1 MKFQDLKN
9 SLKDRVYTNYL
20 LYGVDEFLLSSAYNL
35 IHKYSDIEFEDLNLI
50 KFTEGIIDCDTV
62 VRACDT
68 MPVFSNRKLVYLDLR
83 MSKKTELKNV
93 DTLATY
99 LSQPN
104 TQTVLVINIG
114 DNDEVFTLD
123 KKLFVE
129 VDCNRLDYK
138 IVALKIKATISAK
151 GKTIDEEATKLLF
164 DYSLGDMAKALLE
177 CDKLCGYV
185 GERKDINKADIMEV
199 VSPSL
204 EYQIF
209 ELTEALS
216 KKNSSRVYQILDD
229 MRSKKDEYRTLPA
242 IIYSHFRRLF
252 MVALNKN
259 MSNFDLAK
267 LLNVK
272 EYAIKMTQ
280 AQVKLFTV
288 SKLKKINE
296 LCIKMDGDLKQS
308 NIGIDNAINLL
319 VLQILNM

>member
-9 SLKDRVYTNYL
+9 SLKEKVCMNYL
-20 LYGVDEFLLSSAYNL
+20 LYGVDEFLLTSAYNL
-35 IHKYSDIEFEDLNLI
+35 IHKFSGIEFEDLNLI
-50 KFTEGIIDCDTV
+50 KFTEGIIDCDVV

-83 MSKKTELKNV
+83 MSKKSEIKNI
-93 DTLATY
+93 DALSRYLAE
-99 LSQPN
+99 PN
-104 TQTVLVINIG
+104 AQTVLVVNIG
-114 DNDEVFTLD
+114 DNEEVFSLD

-129 VDCNRLDYK
+129 VDCGRLDYK
-138 IVALKIKATISAK
+138 IVSLKIKATISGK
-151 GKTIDEEATKLLF
+151 GKVIDDDATKLLF

-177 CDKLCGYV
+177 CEKLCGYV
-185 GERKDINKADIMEV
+185 GDRKDIVSADIKEV

-216 KKNSSRVYQILDD
+216 KKNASKVYTILDD

-259 MSNFDLAK
+259 MTNFDLAK
-267 LLNVK
+267 MLFVK
-272 EYAIKMTQ
+272 EYAIKMTAQ
-280 AQVKLFTV
+280 QVKLFSV

-296 LCIKMDGDLKQS
+296 LCIKMDSDLKQS
-308 NIGIDNAINLL
+308 NISIDNAINLL

>member
-9 SLKDRVYTNYL
+9 SLKERVYTNYL

-35 IHKYSDIEFEDLNLI
+35 IHKYSAIEFEDLNLI

-68 MPVFSNRKLVYLDLR
+68 MPVFSSRKLVYLDLR

-93 DTLATY
+93 DALESY

-104 TQTVLVINIG
+104 AQTVLVINIG

-151 GKTIDEEATKLLF
+151 GKTIDEDATKLLF

-185 GERKDINKADIMEV
+185 GERKDINKADIMEA

-259 MSNFDLAK
+259 MTNFELSK

-296 LCIKMDGDLKQS
+296 LCIRMDGDLKQS

>member
-9 SLKDRVYTNYL
+9 SLKEKVYTNYL

-35 IHKYSDIEFEDLNLI
+35 IHKFSAIEFEDLNLI
-50 KFTEGIIDCDTV
+50 KFTEGVIDCDTV

-83 MSKKTELKNV
+83 MSKKTELKNIEA
-93 DTLATY
+93 LANY
-99 LSQPN
+99 LAQPN
-104 TQTVLVINIG
+104 AQTVLVINIG

-138 IVALKIKATISAK
+138 IVALKIKATISQK
-151 GKTIDEEATKLLF
+151 GKIIDEDATKLLF

-185 GERKDINKADIMEV
+185 GERKDITKADIMEV
-199 VSPSL
+199 VSPGL

-259 MSNFDLAK
+259 MSNLELSK
-267 LLNVK
+267 MLGVK

-280 AQVKLFTV
+280 NQVKLFTV

>member
-9 SLKDRVYTNYL
+9 SLKERVYSSYL

-35 IHKYSDIEFEDLNLI
+35 IHKYSGIEFEDLNLI
-50 KFTEGIIDCDTV
+50 KFTEGIIDGDSV

-83 MSKKTELKNV
+83 MSRKTEIKNIEAIASY
-93 DTLATY
+93 LA
-99 LSQPN
+99 QPN
-104 TQTVLVINIG
+104 QQTVLVINIG
-114 DNDEVFTLD
+114 DNDEVLSID

-151 GKTIDEEATKLLF
+151 GKTIDDDATKLLF
-164 DYSLGDMAKALLE
+164 DYSLGDMAKVLLE
-177 CDKLCGYV
+177 CEKLCGYV
-185 GERKDINKADIMEV
+185 GERKEIKKNDIMDI

-216 KKNSSRVYQILDD
+216 KKNSSRVYEILED
-229 MRSKKDEYRTLPA
+229 MKSKKDEYRTLPA

-259 MSNFDLAK
+259 MSNFELAK
-267 LLNVK
+267 MLSVK
-272 EYAIKMTQ
+272 EYAIKMT
-280 AQVKLFTV
+280 ANQVKLFTV

-296 LCIKMDGDLKQS
+296 LCIKMDSDLKQS
-308 NIGIDNAINLL
+308 NISIDNAINLL

>member
-1 MKFQDLKN
+1 M
-9 SLKDRVYTNYL
+9 NYL
-20 LYGVDEFLLSSAYNL
+20 LYGVDEFLLTSAYNL
-35 IHKYSDIEFEDLNLI
+35 IHKFSGIEFEDLNLI
-50 KFTEGIIDCDTV
+50 KFTEGIIDCDVV

-83 MSKKTELKNV
+83 MSKKSEIKNI
-93 DTLATY
+93 DALSRYLAE
-99 LSQPN
+99 PN
-104 TQTVLVINIG
+104 AQTVLVVNIG
-114 DNDEVFTLD
+114 DNEEVFSLD

-129 VDCNRLDYK
+129 VDCGRLDYK
-138 IVALKIKATISAK
+138 IVSLKIKATISGK
-151 GKTIDEEATKLLF
+151 GKVIDDDATKLLF

-177 CDKLCGYV
+177 CEKLCGYV
-185 GERKDINKADIMEV
+185 GDRKDIVSADIKEV

-216 KKNSSRVYQILDD
+216 KKNASKVYTILDD

-259 MSNFDLAK
+259 MTNFDLAK
-267 LLNVK
+267 MLFVK
-272 EYAIKMTQ
+272 EYAIKMTAQ
-280 AQVKLFTV
+280 QVKLFSV

-296 LCIKMDGDLKQS
+296 LCIKMDSDLKQS
-308 NIGIDNAINLL
+308 NISIDNAINLL

>member
-9 SLKDRVYTNYL
+9 SLKERVYTNYL

-35 IHKYSDIEFEDLNLI
+35 IHKYSAIEFEDLNLI

-68 MPVFSNRKLVYLDLR
+68 MPVFSSRKLVYLDLR

-93 DTLATY
+93 DALESY

-104 TQTVLVINIG
+104 AQTVLVINIG

-151 GKTIDEEATKLLF
+151 GKTIDEDATKLLF

-259 MSNFDLAK
+259 MTNFELSK

-296 LCIKMDGDLKQS
+296 LCIRMDGDLKQS

>member
-9 SLKDRVYTNYL
+9 SLKERVYTNYL

-35 IHKYSDIEFEDLNLI
+35 IHKYSAIEFEDLNLI
-50 KFTEGIIDCDTV
+50 KFTEGIIDCDMV

-93 DTLATY
+93 DALVSY

-151 GKTIDEEATKLLF
+151 GKTIDEDATKLLF

-199 VSPSL
+199 VSPGL

-259 MSNFDLAK
+259 LTNFELAK

-280 AQVKLFTV
+280 SQVKLFTV